1 MTSRIDV
8 LEPGQSDDRDVN
20 EFLAESESEWYGD
33 SAFFG
38 AMAHEPELFKRI
50 VSAFEAFPRSDR
62 IDPATLELMRLKIA
76 THNQCAYCSTV
87 RTKAVEEEVAEKEAA
102 VFGDTIDAEALTR
115 EEELAVRL
123 AAGMADD
130 PHEFTD
136 DFFEELSEVYT
147 DAEISELLVF
157 AGLEVGLDRFCI
169 ALTLDT
175 IGESDYPTN
184 LDYPAESEPRNVE
197 D

>member
-1 MTSRIDV
+1 MSSRIDIV
-8 LEPGQSDDRDVN
+8 EPGESDDPAVN
-20 EFLAESESEWYGD
+20 EFLEDARDGWYGD
-33 SAFFG
+33 TAFFG

-50 VSAFEAFPRSDR
+50 VSVFEAFPRSDR

-87 RTKAVEEEVAEKEAA
+87 RTKAVEDEVRGKEAA
-102 VFGDTIDAEALTR
+102 VFGDTIDADALTR

-130 PHEFTD
+130 PHEFTEE
-136 DFFEELSEVYT
+136 FFEELQEVYT

-157 AGLEVGLDRFCI
+157 AGIEVGLDRFCI

-175 IGESDYPTN
+175 TDESGYPTD
-184 LDYPAESEPRNVE
+184 LEYPFEPTARATDE
-197 D
+197 

>member
-8 LEPGQSDDRDVN
+8 LEPGQSGDPEVD
-20 EFLAESESEWYGD
+20 EFLKESETGWYGD

-50 VSAFEAFPRSDR
+50 VSVFEAFPQSDE
-62 IDPATLELMRLKIA
+62 IDPATLELMRLKVA

-87 RTKAVEEEVAEKEAA
+87 RTKAVEEDVASKEQA
-102 VFGDTIDAEALTR
+102 VFGDAIDAEALTR

-130 PHEFTD
+130 PHEFND
-136 DFFEELSEVYT
+136 GFFEELRDVYSE
-147 DAEISELLVF
+147 AAISELLLF
-157 AGLEVGLDRFCI
+157 AGIEVGLDRFCI

-175 IGESDYPTN
+175 TKESEYATD
-184 LDYPAESEPRNVE
+184 LEYPADPQPRE
-197 D
+197 TSD

>member
-62 IDPATLELMRLKIA
+62 IDPETLELMRLKIA

-87 RTKAVEEEVAEKEAA
+87 QTKAVEEEVAEKEAA

-157 AGLEVGLDRFCI
+157 TGIEVGLDRFCI

-175 IGESDYPTN
+175 TGESDYPTN

>member
-8 LEPGQSDDRDVN
+8 LEPGQSDDPEVD
-20 EFLAESESEWYGD
+20 EFLEESETGWYGD

-50 VSAFEAFPRSDR
+50 VSVFEAFPQSDE
-62 IDPATLELMRLKIA
+62 IDPATLELMRLKVA

-87 RTKAVEEEVAEKEAA
+87 RTKAVEEDVASKEQA
-102 VFGDTIDAEALTR
+102 VFGDAIDAEALTR

-130 PHEFTD
+130 PHEFND
-136 DFFEELSEVYT
+136 GFFEELRDVYSE
-147 DAEISELLVF
+147 AAISELLLF
-157 AGLEVGLDRFCI
+157 AGIEVGLDRFCI

-175 IGESDYPTN
+175 TKESEYATD
-184 LDYPAESEPRNVE
+184 LEYPADPQPRE
-197 D
+197 TSD